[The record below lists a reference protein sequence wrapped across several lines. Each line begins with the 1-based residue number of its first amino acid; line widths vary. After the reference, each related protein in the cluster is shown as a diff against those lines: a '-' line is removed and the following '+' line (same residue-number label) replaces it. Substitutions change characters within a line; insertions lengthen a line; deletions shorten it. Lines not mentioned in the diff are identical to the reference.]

1 VEITLYVEEIERTDA
16 VRAQELLAKYG
27 EQDALIWLAL
37 ENPVLIGYIL
47 KDFTDTQV
55 LLRWM
60 AGEFHQ

>member
-1 VEITLYVEEIERTDA
+1 ML
-16 VRAQELLAKYG
+16 RAQELLAKHG